1 MKVGHGGYRGSEV
14 PLPIEVLNL
23 ILSYTATL
31 HDHLTQYTLWACCLV
46 SRSWYAAS
54 VSHLYAHPLLGNRNF
69 DKFARTICPPVSAH
83 KPKIGLENF
92 ITRLDMSGLAY
103 ESSKSLTAR
112 LLRRTRNSL
121 ESFAAPAV
129 TFSIACLAPLSKCV
143 HLQLLDLSCDSYD
156 MTLRQLLDSIGHLS
170 PLTTLKLPRN
180 ALRGRCNLTSKS
192 HWPMHLRNLQ
202 VTDYLYDDL
211 KSWATLFESWP
222 DSLRGL
228 KIAECKSYGPLHC
241 LDPSFLTVDTI
252 TSFEIGISW
261 HEDAFPFHRIL
272 KTFPNTAKFTLPAY
286 EAEQLAKSTG
296 VDEFM
301 SDIQSGAY
309 LQDVDHE
316 SFVEVLVLTEP
327 QPPAST
333 PPKLSPEILGRY
345 VHKFSR
351 LRRLEIP
358 ELYAYPAGE
367 RMEYEPLNDEL
378 ERRGN
383 LDNRATCGLYLC

>member
-14 PLPIEVLNL
+14 PLPVEVLNL
-23 ILSYTATL
+23 ILSYTSTL
-31 HDHLTQYTLWACCLV
+31 QDDETQYTLWACCLV

-54 VSHLYAHPLLGNRNF
+54 ISHLYAHPLLGNRNF

-129 TFSIACLAPLSKCV
+129 TFSIACLAPLSKCA
-143 HLQLLDLSCDSYD
+143 HLKLLDLSCDSYE
-156 MTLRQLLDSIGHLS
+156 MTLPQLLDSIGHLS
-170 PLTTLKLPRN
+170 HLVTLKLPRN
-180 ALRGRCNLTSKS
+180 ALRGRCSLSSKS
-192 HWPMHLRNLQ
+192 HWPVHLRNLQ
-202 VTDYLYDDL
+202 VSDFLYDDL
-211 KSWATLFESWP
+211 ESWATLFESWP
-222 DSLRGL
+222 SSIRSF
-228 KIAECKSYGPLHC
+228 KIAECKGYGSLHC
-241 LDPSFLTVDTI
+241 LEPSFLAVDSI

-261 HEDAFPFHRIL
+261 HEDAFPFHRLL
-272 KTFPNTAKFTLPAY
+272 KTFPNIVRLTLPAY
-286 EAEQLAKSTG
+286 QAEQLAKSTG

-301 SDIQSGAY
+301 SDLQSGAY
-309 LQDVDHE
+309 LQDADHE
-316 SFVEVLVLTEP
+316 SSVEVLILTGQ
-327 QPPAST
+327 QPPAT
-333 PPKLSPEILGRY
+333 VPPALSAEILGRY
-345 VHKFSR
+345 VHKFPR

-358 ELYAYPAGE
+358 EPYARPGGAT
-367 RMEYEPLNDEL
+367 REYELLNDEL

-383 LDNRATCGLYLC
+383 AENRATSGLYLC